1 MHAITSLII
10 TVLGF
15 TADRASKDLM
25 ESKPE
30 LTGKTLAGDKI
41 KLIKTENRGFA
52 LNTLDSNRNLV
63 VTVST
68 VIFAFLLPA
77 YILVLSKAKLK
88 PLRFG
93 FGLIMAGAVGNV
105 YDRLV
110 KGYVVDF
117 INVSFL
123 KKIIFNLADVY
134 IVVGALFALVGEC
147 CVK

>member
-30 LTGKTLAGDKI
+30 LTGKALAGDKI

-63 VTVST
+63 VTVSA